1 MVGRLENLEDAARD
15 FQLALSWL
23 IGIGVGRA
31 RKTIDAAVLAAAI
44 GVDRAVETNIGRGI
58 ARDDRARAVD
68 DERGGKGRRR
78 LVSAAPT
85 VVEGNTLLRLE
96 PADRI
101 AESAA
106 ALAQQC
112 RIEGHHVGDDSS
124 SMRTFQERSSAFD
137 IGTV

>member
-23 IGIGVGRA
+23 IGIGVGAHRNGLAGIA
-31 RKTIDAAVLAAAI
+31 RLGELA
-44 GVDRAVETNIGRGI
+44 GEQLGGLRLDEDPAVEINIGRGI

-85 VVEGNTLLRLE
+85 IVEGNTLLRLE
-96 PADRI
+96 PAD
-101 AESAA
+101 
-106 ALAQQC
+106 
-112 RIEGHHVGDDSS
+112 
-124 SMRTFQERSSAFD
+124 
-137 IGTV
+137 